1 MKLSKKCYWFI
12 LILTAVLTLNGC
24 GYKDIDKRFFVL
36 AMGIDPAKHSNK
48 KYLVN
53 LKMAITRA
61 SKEKPTDAI
70 IVSAEA
76 DTMSEAVRTIK
87 TKVERELDFSHL
99 KVVLIGE
106 KVVKSGGNGGIFYWF
121 TRRRD
126 IQEVAWVAIGKPT
139 AVGILHIMPKSERLP
154 ANALFLSLGEDGSET
169 PYIISQYLF
178 DFKKRL
184 IERGL
189 DPMMPII
196 EPDGKNLFQI
206 NSLGVGDKSKMT
218 LILDQEE
225 TKMVNY
231 MLNRESKS
239 AQKVVRGKHIYTID
253 TQRVKTHYKIIT
265 PKGNPPYIQVS
276 ISIKGR
282 LEETN
287 RVIRNM
293 QLYKYEA
300 TAEKQLSKE
309 LKDVLV
315 KLQKANLDPIG
326 FGLRYRARHFNK
338 NDWEQWKRIYPNITF
353 KVIADVQI
361 SDTGLIE

>member
-1 MKLSKKCYWFI
+1 MKLSTKCYWLI
-12 LILTAVLTLNGC
+12 LILAAVLLLNGC

-36 AMGIDPAKHSNK
+36 AMGIDPGKHSDK
-48 KYLVN
+48 KYRVS

-70 IVSAEA
+70 IVTAEA
-76 DTMSEAVRTIK
+76 DTMGEAVRTIK

-99 KVVLIGE
+99 KVVLVGD
-106 KVVKSGGNGGIFYWF
+106 KVVKSGGNSGIFYWF

-126 IQEVAWVAIGKPT
+126 IQEVAWVAVGKPT
-139 AVGILHIMPKSERLP
+139 AEHILHIMPKSERLP
-154 ANALFLSLGEDGSET
+154 ANALFLALGEDGSET
-169 PYIISQYLF
+169 PYIIPQYLF

-206 NSLGVGDKSKMT
+206 NSVGVGDKSKMK
-218 LILDQEE
+218 LVLDQEE
-225 TKMVNY
+225 TKMLNF
-231 MLNRESKS
+231 MLNMESKS

-253 TQRVKTHYKIIT
+253 TQKVKTSYKIMT
-265 PKGNPPYIQVS
+265 PKGTHPYLVVN
-276 ISIKGR
+276 ISLKGR

-293 QLYKYEA
+293 ELYKYEA
-300 TAEKQLSKE
+300 TAEKQLSNE
-309 LKDVLV
+309 LKGLLV
-315 KLQKANLDPIG
+315 KLQKANVDPIG

-338 NDWEQWKRIYPNITF
+338 NDWEQWQKIYPNITF
-353 KVIADVQI
+353 KVNAKVQI
-361 SDTGLIE
+361 SDTGLVQ